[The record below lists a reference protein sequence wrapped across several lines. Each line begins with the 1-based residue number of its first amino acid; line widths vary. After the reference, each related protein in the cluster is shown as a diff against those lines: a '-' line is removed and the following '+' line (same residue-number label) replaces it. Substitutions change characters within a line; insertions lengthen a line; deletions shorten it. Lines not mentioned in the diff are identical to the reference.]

1 MIEWNC
7 PCGNSYK
14 FHGFTE
20 DMQQRSSSATPRK
33 PLDMFE
39 VEELAK
45 QCGLKWST
53 KLQNL
58 CDMVAMS
65 VDTDDISSERV
76 DETAENVHEPVA
88 WLCKRKDG
96 HFDVLT
102 DQTCTKCFPVYTHPQ
117 KIGMTAKGWRKR
129 GGGGRPK

>member
-20 DMQQRSSSATPRK
+20 DKQQRKS
-33 PLDMFE
+33 LDMFE

-53 KLQNL
+53 KIQNL

-65 VDTDDISSERV
+65 
-76 DETAENVHEPVA
+76 
-88 WLCKRKDG
+88 
-96 HFDVLT
+96 
-102 DQTCTKCFPVYTHPQ
+102 PQ
-117 KIGMTAKGWRKR
+117 KLGMTDEEFKNDKYA
-129 GGGGRPK
+129 